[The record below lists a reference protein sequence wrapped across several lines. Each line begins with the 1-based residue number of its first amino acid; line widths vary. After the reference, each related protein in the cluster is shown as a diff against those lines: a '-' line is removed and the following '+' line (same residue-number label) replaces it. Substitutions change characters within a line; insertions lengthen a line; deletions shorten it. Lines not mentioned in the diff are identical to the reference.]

1 MKCSRLLKH
10 WSSSGLV
17 ILRMRSRQCIQILL
31 EILPEILLVNLPVI
45 LLEILLGILLGM
57 MISLPAI
64 RLLTLG

>member
-17 ILRMRSRQCIQILL
+17 TLRMRFRQCIQILL
-31 EILPEILLVNLPVI
+31 GILPEILLVNLPVI
-45 LLEILLGILLGM
+45 LLEILLGILLGIM
-57 MISLPAI
+57 MSLPAI